1 MKKVTILPAMLT
13 LGNAALGFT
22 AVATV
27 VDAAYSLSSPDPI
40 LYHEKLKIAIFCI
53 FGAMVCDAL
62 DGAVAR
68 MVKGATE
75 FGGYLDSLADIVS
88 FGIAPALIVKAIIKL
103 DFQQQIF
110 RGIGW
115 DPWSKITWLVTGMF
129 CLGAIL
135 RLARFNAENAPD
147 AESHQ
152 YFEGLPTPPAA
163 GLLISLALLYIIEP
177 SLQSVMFYTMIIA
190 GPFLGVMMISR
201 VRYVHLINKVL
212 LGEHTFQY
220 VALFAAMIVAVSALG
235 VYEYALAVGFL
246 VYALWGPVVMIFR
259 KPKSFDESS
268 RIGKPS
274 VMSRN

>member
-27 VDAAYSLSSPDPI
+27 VDAAYSFSSNAP

-68 MVKGATE
+68 MVRGATE

-103 DFQQQIF
+103 DFQLFQ
-110 RGIGW
+110 GINW

-163 GLLISLALLYIIEP
+163 GLLISLALLYIID
-177 SLQSVMFYTMIIA
+177 SSMKNVMFWTMIIA
-190 GPFLGVMMISR
+190 GPFLGVMMVSR
-201 VRYVHLINKVL
+201 VRYIHLINKVL

-220 VALFAAMIVAVSALG
+220 IALFAAIIVAVSALG
-235 VYEYALAVGFL
+235 VYEYALAAGFL
-246 VYALWGPVVMIFR
+246 AYALWGPAVTIFR

-268 RIGKPS
+268 RLGKPS

>member
-1 MKKVTILPAMLT
+1 MKKVTILPALLT

-27 VDAAYSLSSPDPI
+27 VDAAYASSSD
-40 LYHEKLKIAIFCI
+40 LHMYHEKLRIAIFCI

-68 MVKGATE
+68 LVKGATE

-103 DFQQQIF
+103 DFQLF
-110 RGIGW
+110 PGVNW

-135 RLARFNAENAPD
+135 RLARFNAENSPD

-163 GLLISLALLYIIEP
+163 GLLVSLALLYIINS
-177 SLQSVMFYTMIIA
+177 SLKDLMFYTMVVA
-190 GPFLGVMMISR
+190 GPFLGVMMVSR
-201 VRYVHLINKVL
+201 VRYVHFINKVL

-220 VALFAAMIVAVSALG
+220 IALFAAIIIAVSALG
-235 VYEYALAVGFL
+235 IYEYALAAGFL
-246 VYALWGPVVMIFR
+246 VYALWGPLVMIFR
-259 KPKSFDESS
+259 KPKSFDGSS
-268 RIGKPS
+268 RLGKPS

>member
-1 MKKVTILPAMLT
+1 MKKVTILPTLLT

-27 VDAAYSLSSPDPI
+27 VDAAYASSSDLH
-40 LYHEKLKIAIFCI
+40 LYHDKLKIAIFCI

-68 MVKGATE
+68 LVKGTTE

-103 DFQQQIF
+103 DFQIF
-110 RGIGW
+110 QGINW
-115 DPWSKITWLVTGMF
+115 DPWSKITWLVTGIF

-147 AESHQ
+147 TESHQ
-152 YFEGLPTPPAA
+152 YFEGIPTPAAA
-163 GLLISLALLYIIEP
+163 GLLISLALLYVIDS
-177 SLQSVMFYTMIIA
+177 SLKNVMFYTMIAA
-190 GPFLGVMMISR
+190 GPFLGVMMVSR
-201 VRYVHLINKVL
+201 VRYTHFVNKVL

-220 VALFAAMIVAVSALG
+220 IALFAAIIVVVSALG
-235 VYEYALAVGFL
+235 IYEYALAAGFL
-246 VYALWGPVVMIFR
+246 AYAFWGPLVAIFKR
-259 KPKSFDESS
+259 PKPFEESP
-268 RIGKPS
+268 RREKPS